1 VDQFIGALLF
11 LHRWE
16 ANALQ
21 HHKEIFMLQTTH
33 PSPRLLVIAT
43 LSTFRQEWQEA
54 AGGKSLIETEGNV
67 GLILA
72 DLVNS
77 FGLTTHEQSVV
88 LGPELFEEMREVLA
102 TPSRN

>member
-1 VDQFIGALLF
+1 MSQATP
-11 LHRWE
+11 
-16 ANALQ
+16 N
-21 HHKEIFMLQTTH
+21 
-33 PSPRLLVIAT
+33 PRMQVVAA

-54 AGGKSLIETEGNV
+54 ANGKSLIETEGNV

-77 FGLTTHEQSVV
+77 FGLSVHEQSLV
-88 LGPELFEEMREVLA
+88 LGPDLFKEMQEVLS